1 MNLPIVSVSQLSI
14 STPSK
19 VLFSD
24 VTFDVSRGELL
35 AIMGP
40 SGIGKSMLSRAIA
53 GFTADPIQ
61 VKGYISLS
69 GHDVSNVSLLHRTA
83 AQRPAFIFQDALQAL
98 NPLVSIE
105 GQLCLSLTRS
115 QTKPN
120 KIEKK
125 TLIELLKKLEF
136 SEPDLILPLYPSQ
149 LSGGQRQRICIA
161 IGLLSKAEIL
171 IADEPTSALD
181 PITEK
186 EILTLIRENVKQKQL
201 AGILI
206 THNLSSA
213 LACDKL
219 LIIDD
224 GGMVAYGP
232 PREAL
237 ENSSHSF
244 CCSLKDL
251 IA

>member
-1 MNLPIVSVSQLSI
+1 MNLPIISVAQLSI

-24 VTFDVSRGELL
+24 ITFDVSRGELL

-53 GFTADPIQ
+53 GFTADSIQ
-61 VKGYISLS
+61 IKGHITLS
-69 GHDVSNVSLLHRTA
+69 GCDVSNIPLLHRSA

-105 GQLCLSLTRS
+105 RQLSLALTSS

-125 TLIELLKKLEF
+125 TITDLLKKLEF
-136 SEPDLILPLYPSQ
+136 SEPDLILTLYPGQ

-161 IGLLSKAEIL
+161 IGLLSKAEVL

-186 EILTLIRENVKQKQL
+186 EILTLIRKNIKQKQL

-206 THNLSSA
+206 THNLNSA

-219 LIIDD
+219 LIIDE
-224 GGMVAYGP
+224 GGMIAYGP
-232 PREAL
+232 PTEAL

>member
-1 MNLPIVSVSQLSI
+1 MNLPIVSVNQLSV
-14 STPSK
+14 STSSR
-19 VLFSD
+19 VLFND
-24 VTFDVSRGELL
+24 ITFDVSRGELL

-53 GFTADPIQ
+53 GFTSDTIQ
-61 VKGYISLS
+61 VRGHISLS
-69 GHDVSNVSLLHRTA
+69 GYDVSNIPLLNRPA

-98 NPLVSIE
+98 NPLVSVE
-105 GQLCLSLTRS
+105 GQLCLALTS
-115 QTKPN
+115 YQTKLN
-120 KIEKK
+120 KVTKK
-125 TLIELLKKLEF
+125 TIIELLNKLEF
-136 SEPDLILPLYPSQ
+136 SDPESILPLYPGQ

-161 IGLLSKAEIL
+161 IGLLSNAEVL

-181 PITEK
+181 PITEQ
-186 EILTLIRENVKQKQL
+186 EILTLIRENIKQKQL

-219 LIIDD
+219 LVIDE
-224 GGMVAYGP
+224 GRMVAYGP
-232 PREAL
+232 PKDAL
-237 ENSSHSF
+237 NASLHSF
-244 CCSLKDL
+244 CCSLKAL